1 MATRLP
7 VPPRLQPIDQRL
19 IGWMDRHGVRL
30 LRVTIGV
37 VFIWFGALKLFPG
50 ASPAAGLIVSTYP
63 FLPPGLF
70 LPFLGCWEMAI
81 GLGYLTGR
89 LLRVTV
95 ALMYAQMLGAMSP
108 IVLNPE
114 AVFVGAPFVLTLEG
128 STSSR
133 TWSCWRPPSSSAPRS
148 VDVRAVSTQSI
159 SVYLGAF
166 LLEKLQPNQQRSLQG
181 RVPW

>member
-7 VPPRLQPIDQRL
+7 VPPRLQPVDQRL
-19 IGWMDRHGVRL
+19 IAWMDRHGVRL

-89 LLRVTV
+89 FLRVTV
-95 ALMYAQMLGAMSP
+95 ALMYAQMLGGDVADRAEPGSR
-108 IVLNPE
+108 
-114 AVFVGAPFVLTLEG
+114 FRGGA
-128 STSSR
+128 
-133 TWSCWRPPSSSAPRS
+133 
-148 VDVRAVSTQSI
+148 VRADPGRPVHRQEPGPAGRRHRHRRE
-159 SVYLGAF
+159 GA
-166 LLEKLQPNQQRSLQG
+166 LTVTPARPAG
-181 RVPW
+181 

>member
-7 VPPRLQPIDQRL
+7 VPPRLQPVDQRL
-19 IGWMDRHGVRL
+19 IAWMDRHGVRL

-63 FLPPGLF
+63 FLPPALF

-81 GLGYLTGR
+81 GAGYVTGR

-108 IVLNPE
+108 IALNPE
-114 AVFVGAPFVLTLEG
+114 AVFVAAPFVLTLEG
-128 STSSR
+128 QYIVKNLVLL
-133 TWSCWRPPSSSAPRS
+133 AAAI
-148 VDVRAVSTQSI
+148 VIGAKVR
-159 SVYLGAF
+159 
-166 LLEKLQPNQQRSLQG
+166 
-181 RVPW
+181 